1 MEHGQPTSDNTAIK
15 MIPSPPVA
23 FNWQQPLRGGTS
35 WAPSPSM
42 LEFHLTWSF
51 TGLVKVTSAYE
62 FMTAICMSFKEN
74 TISEHSSQPLVHT
87 FFLPPLLCS
96 LSVGQ
101 EIDKDVPIR
110 GWVLTDTCY
119 QHFEQLWFSTLTD
132 AKEKEKEEEAAA
144 AALIYRY
151 KHRYLEGNMIISQNN
166 NSHSAICSLKK

>member
-87 FFLPPLLCS
+87 FFCLLFYV
-96 LSVGQ
+96 L
-101 EIDKDVPIR
+101 
-110 GWVLTDTCY
+110 WVLDRRLIKMY
-119 QHFEQLWFSTLTD
+119 QLGGEYSQTLVISILNSYDSLHWLMQRRRRRRRRQLLQPWSIGINID
-132 AKEKEKEEEAAA
+132 
-144 AALIYRY
+144 I
-151 KHRYLEGNMIISQNN
+151 
-166 NSHSAICSLKK
+166 